1 MDDLSTLKRNVLI
14 SVRPLYAKEIVE
26 GRKTVELRRKFPG
39 TEAAGG
45 TVVIYSSSPV
55 RAVVAVARIK
65 SILYLPVPTI
75 WRQHGSAAS
84 ISKQAFDDYF
94 CGCDKGFAVLLDK
107 VTPLPRQLDATELK
121 VAYGIVP
128 PQSYRYLGGDCTGLL
143 GDERVQAPH
152 RYKRR
157 DRARRLEAC

>member
-55 RAVVAVARIK
+55 RAVVAVALSRAF
-65 SILYLPVPTI
+65 SICPFQRSGGSMARLPASPNRPLMTT
-75 WRQHGSAAS
+75 SA
-84 ISKQAFDDYF
+84 
-94 CGCDKGFAVLLDK
+94 
-107 VTPLPRQLDATELK
+107 DAT
-121 VAYGIVP
+121 
-128 PQSYRYLGGDCTGLL
+128 
-143 GDERVQAPH
+143 RVL
-152 RYKRR
+152 RSCSTR
-157 DRARRLEAC
+157 